1 MAKKTVATLRT
12 GKGKEFAKVIKPV
25 KTAKGTYAFKEAVVH
40 IDHVQDFL
48 KEKENPTDKK

>member
-12 GKGKEFAKVIKPV
+12 GKGKEFAKVIKSV

-48 KEKENPTDKK
+48 KEKETSSDKK

>member
-25 KTAKGTYAFKEAVVH
+25 KTAKGTYTFKESVVH
-40 IDHVQDFL
+40 IDHIQDFL
-48 KEKENPTDKK
+48 KEKEESPKK

>member
-12 GKGKEFAKVIKPV
+12 GRSKEFAKVIKPV
-25 KTAKGTYAFKEAVVH
+25 KTKKGTYSFKEAVVH

-48 KEKENPTDKK
+48 KEKETKK